1 MPLLFHH
8 DQSTPVGEITHAEL
22 RNGQW
27 HVRGTIRQIAEPGFV
42 KDITDRAWHNVKY
55 KLMRGLSIG
64 FKPLKQKANRF
75 IEWAWHELSIVTLP
89 SNSDCTVSAVRS
101 AFQSPATR
109 SAPVY
114 PVGTRVLPLVS
125 HMPGMKEMVGT
136 VKIAREGSPPYY
148 GVKFDGMDK
157 VHKWY
162 AEDELKA
169 VVDSTEGMTIKS
181 SAASGDPSQ
190 VPASRAQTIPPRPGK
205 MTIAEQITQ
214 HENSRAAKVA
224 QRDALL
230 EKAGVEGRTLD
241 TSESETFDTLDTEIR
256 SIDAHLVRLNSA
268 KSDNAAKATPVTQ
281 ATTIAR
287 AAETRSGAV
296 GVVSVKPNA
305 TPGIQMA
312 RHAMVLAQAKG
323 NKFEAARIATQYWG
337 DSASE
342 VVANLEGRAA
352 IAAGTTTTS
361 GWALPL
367 VQTNYVNE
375 FLEMLRPMTLIGRI
389 PGLRHVPFNVSMPA
403 QTAGGTYAWVGEG
416 APKPVTKPTY
426 ASVTLTKAKAAG
438 IIVLTKELVR
448 LSTPAAQEAVRDEML
463 SGIQQFLDGQ
473 FIDTSIAAVANVNP
487 ASITNGV
494 AGTVAS
500 GTDVAA
506 ARADISA
513 RVAAFAAAN
522 YGLGGLVMLMN
533 ESVAF
538 TLGSM
543 INSVGQPAFPGLSIN
558 GGSILGIP
566 VVTSET
572 VGAQIILVHAP
583 SVLIADE
590 GGIEIDASEEASVQ
604 MDSAPTD
611 PADAST
617 VLTSFWQHNLV
628 GLRVE
633 RLITWGK
640 ARSTAVDRI
649 HTVAYVA

>member
-1 MPLLFHH
+1 MEQLYATLEVRSVDDERREFEGIANTASLDDHGTIIEPAGARFALPLPLLFHH

-27 HVRGTIRQIAEPGFV
+27 HVRGTIQRVSEPGFV

-64 FKPLKQKANRF
+64 FKPLKQQANRF
-75 IEWAWHELSIVTLP
+75 LEWSWRELSLVTIP
-89 SNSDCTVSAVRS
+89 SNMDASIIAVRS
-101 AFQSPATR
+101 AFGA
-109 SAPVY
+109 SADPQ
-114 PVGTRVLPLVS
+114 LPGVS
-125 HMPGMKEMVGT
+125 GLPT
-136 VKIAREGSPPYY
+136 
-148 GVKFDGMDK
+148 
-157 VHKWY
+157 
-162 AEDELKA
+162 
-169 VVDSTEGMTIKS
+169 TT
-181 SAASGDPSQ
+181 
-190 VPASRAQTIPPRPGK
+190 PRPGK
-205 MTIAEQITQ
+205 MTIQEQIIQ

-224 QRDALL
+224 QRDSLL

-241 TSESETFDTLDTEIR
+241 ESESESFDTLDTEIR

-281 ATTIAR
+281 ATSIAR

-296 GVVSVKPNA
+296 GVVSVKPNT
-305 TPGIQMA
+305 TPGISMA
-312 RHAMVLAQAKG
+312 RHAMVLMQARG
-323 NKFEAARIATQYWG
+323 NKFEAARIASRNWG
-337 DSASE
+337 DSAADI
-342 VVANLEGRAA
+342 VAELEGRAA
-352 IAAGTTTTS
+352 IAPGTTTTS
-361 GWALPL
+361 GWAPPL
-367 VQTNYVNE
+367 VNTNYINE
-375 FLEMLRPMTLIGRI
+375 FLELLRPMTLIGRI

-403 QTAGGTYAWVGEG
+403 QTAGGTYNWVGEG

-438 IIVLTKELVR
+438 IIVLTKELVK
-448 LSTPAAQEAVRDEML
+448 LSTPSAQEAVRDEML
-463 SGIQQFLDGQ
+463 KGIQQFLDGQ
-473 FIDTSIAAVANVNP
+473 FIDSTVAAVSGVNP

-494 AGTVAS
+494 TGTAVTGA
-500 GTDVAA
+500 DVAA

-522 YGLGGLVMLMN
+522 YGLGGLVILMN

-543 INSVGQPAFPGLSIN
+543 INCVGQPAFPGLSIN

-572 VGAQIILVHAP
+572 VGAQIILMHAP

-590 GGIEIDASEEASVQ
+590 GGIEIDASEEASVE
-604 MDSAPTD
+604 MDSVPTD
-611 PADAST
+611 PADATT

-633 RLITWGK
+633 RMITWGK

-649 HTVAYVA
+649 TSVAYVA

>member
-1 MPLLFHH
+1 MQQLYATLEIRSFDEERREFEGIANTGCEDSHGTVVEPSGAKFTLPMPLLFHH
-8 DQSTPVGEITHAEL
+8 DQSTPVGEITSARL
-22 RNGQW
+22 VDGKW
-27 HVRGTIRQIAEPGFV
+27 HVRGYIQKVSDPGFV
-42 KDITDRAWHNVKY
+42 KDITDRAWHNIKH
-55 KLMRGLSIG
+55 KLMRGLSVG
-64 FKPLKQKANRF
+64 FAPLKQVGNRF
-75 IEWAWHELSIVTLP
+75 VEWVWRELSIVTLP
-89 SNSDCTVSAVRS
+89 SNSECSILAVRS
-101 AFQSPATR
+101 AFGA
-109 SAPVY
+109 SA
-114 PVGTRVLPLVS
+114 
-125 HMPGMKEMVGT
+125 
-136 VKIAREGSPPYY
+136 
-148 GVKFDGMDK
+148 
-157 VHKWY
+157 
-162 AEDELKA
+162 
-169 VVDSTEGMTIKS
+169 
-181 SAASGDPSQ
+181 DPSQ
-190 VPASRAQTIPPRPGK
+190 VPASRAQTIPPRPK
-205 MTIAEQITQ
+205 MNIQEQITQ
-214 HENSRAAKVA
+214 YENTRAAKVA

-230 EKAGVEGRTLD
+230 EKSAGEGATLD
-241 TSESETFDTLDTEIR
+241 NADAETFDNLDIEIR

-281 ATTIAR
+281 ATSIAR

-296 GVVSVKPNA
+296 GVVSVKPNT
-305 TPGIQMA
+305 TPGISMA
-312 RHAMVLAQAKG
+312 RHAMVLMQARG
-323 NKFEAARIATQYWG
+323 NKFEAARIASRNWG
-337 DSASE
+337 DSAADI
-342 VVANLEGRAA
+342 VAELEGRAA
-352 IAAGTTTTS
+352 IAPGNTTTS

-375 FLEMLRPMTLIGRI
+375 FLELLRPMTLIGRI

-403 QTAGGTYAWVGEG
+403 QTAGGTYNWVGEG

-438 IIVLTKELVR
+438 IIVLTKELVK
-448 LSTPAAQEAVRDEML
+448 LSTPSAQEAVRDEML
-463 SGIQQFLDGQ
+463 KGIQQFLDGQ
-473 FIDTSIAAVANVNP
+473 FIDSTVAAVSGVNP

-494 AGTVAS
+494 TGTAVTGA
-500 GTDVAA
+500 DVAA

-522 YGLGGLVMLMN
+522 YGLGGLVILMN

-572 VGAQIILVHAP
+572 VGAQIILMHAP

-590 GGIEIDASEEASVQ
+590 GGIEIDASEEASVE
-604 MDSAPTD
+604 MDSVPTD
-611 PADAST
+611 PADATT

-633 RLITWGK
+633 RMITWGK

-649 HTVAYVA
+649 TSVAYVA